1 MVTRYKF
8 RCFYID
14 INSLWPSDAIL
25 WHRSRSTLVQA
36 MACCLRAP
44 SHYLR
49 QYWRIISEVQ
59 WQSHASDLK
68 QEIPQPWYTK
78 INLKIIYI
86 NFHINLPGGNE
97 LIILLYQIKVSW
109 WSVLLIL
116 LVTAQINLS
125 WYSVRIPSYCE
136 PLENII
142 STKKLLHCLLCKSY
156 WLMHITRISI
166 RNFIWKN
173 TAPRPFSVRFAVA
186 LVIFVIIRTF
196 GFRRL
201 TLYICDLIY
210 ATTGVAIY
218 KFPWRFDWC
227 NIYHGS
233 QPSI

>member
-8 RCFYID
+8 RCFYIN

-25 WHRSRSTLVQA
+25 SHRSGSTLAQA

-78 INLKIIYI
+78 INLKIIYL
-86 NFHINLPGGNE
+86 NFHM
-97 LIILLYQIKVSW
+97 SW

-116 LVTAQINLS
+116 LVTAQIHLS
-125 WYSVRIPSYCE
+125 WCSVRITSYCE

-142 STKKLLHCLLCKSY
+142 STKKSLHCLLCKSY

-166 RNFIWKN
+166 RNFIWRN

-186 LVIFVIIRTF
+186 LVISVIIRTF
-196 GFRRL
+196 GFHRL